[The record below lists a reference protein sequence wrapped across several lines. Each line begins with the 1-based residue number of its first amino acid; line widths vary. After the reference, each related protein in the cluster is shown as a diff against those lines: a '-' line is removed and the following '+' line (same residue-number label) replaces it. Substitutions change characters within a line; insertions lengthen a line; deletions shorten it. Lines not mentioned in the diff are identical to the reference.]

1 MKLNSLMSN
10 LNRSLT
16 SSPRT
21 IYILLTL
28 TALVLAAAA
37 TTKWAW
43 ALG

>member
-1 MKLNSLMSN
+1 MKLSN
-10 LNRSLT
+10 LTQDLWAHLAAN
-16 SSPRT
+16 PRT